1 MIAVN
6 RSSSSACRARSAI
19 SRACSACTSFGRES
33 GVVITLRSESH
44 RSARVA
50 PQIVSESLCRWI
62 KAWPAALAP
71 APRAPA
77 SNRDLR
83 AAPRVGGREPHN
95 TVTDRRPAERAFLQ
109 PLGDEHKTGAVPQQQ
124 LHAIGESCDIV
135 RLSLRIPAALASY
148 HLA

>member
-33 GVVITLRSESH
+33 GVVSTLRSESH

-62 KAWPAALAP
+62 KAWPAALAL

-83 AAPRVGGREPHN
+83 AAPRVGR

-124 LHAIGESCDIV
+124 LHAIGRSHVILHTD
-135 RLSLRIPAALASY
+135 RNLLSFTI
-148 HLA
+148 